1 MRLPFQYFS
10 ISLLLLTVVACGDQR
25 APATQQ
31 QPEPSEFIVSVNT
44 PLQYFAQRLLD
55 EDIEVRM
62 LAPDNTDPAQWQPSM
77 EDVLQL
83 QRAQLILLNGA
94 GYSGWLNKVSIS
106 DSTLVNTSSAVKERW
121 IELENQVSHSHGP
134 TGEHAHGGYAITTWM
149 DMSLAQVQ
157 AKAIAQAL
165 GERWPERVESIA
177 RKLDALLADLG
188 ALDEGFIA
196 AATQLQGRQLGYS
209 HPVYQYFERRYGL
222 AGVSLHWES
231 DLMPSDEQW
240 RKLQRLNTQDLLF
253 VWEAKPAAEISDRMR
268 DSGIKFVVLDPAA
281 NQHVKDWM
289 ALQRENLVRLSSK

>member
-31 QPEPSEFIVSVNT
+31 QPEPSEFIVAVNT

-62 LAPDNTDPAQWQPSM
+62 LAPDNTDPAQWQPSI

-165 GERWPERVESIA
+165 GEHWPERVESIDS
-177 RKLDALLADLG
+177 KLDALLADLG

-196 AATQLQGRQLGYS
+196 AATRFRDRQLVYS

-222 AGVSLHWES
+222 AGVSLHWEP
-231 DLMPSDEQW
+231 DLMPSAEQW
-240 RKLQRLNTQDLLF
+240 RELQRLNTQDLLF
-253 VWEAKPAAEISDRMR
+253 VWEANPAAEIADRMR
-268 DSGIKFVVLDPAA
+268 ELGIDFVILDPAA
-281 NQHVKDWM
+281 NSREKDWM
-289 ALQRENLVRLSSK
+289 AVQRENLAGLSSK